1 MTVYKEPTK
10 PTKAVSYYRVSTAR
24 QGASGL
30 GLEAQRASVTAYAK
44 ANGLAIVSEFTEIET
59 GTRKKKR
66 KVIYKELAAAKAC
79 DGVLLIAKLDRL
91 ARNVV
96 FISTLM
102 ESGAPFVCV
111 DFPQVT
117 NLTLHILAAVAEE
130 EARMIS
136 ARTKAALKRAKARG
150 TKLGAP
156 QSDASRAQLAEA
168 ATISAATKHEDA
180 KANGLAIVAEFTEIE
195 TGTRKK
201 KRKEIYKALAAAKAC
216 GGVLLI
222 AKLDRLARNVAFI
235 SALMESGT
243 PFVCV
248 DLPQVTPLTLH
259 ILSLIHI

>member
-1 MTVYKEPTK
+1 MTVHREPTK
-10 PTKAVSYYRVSTAR
+10 PTKAIAYYRVSTAR

-44 ANGLAIVSEFTEIET
+44 ANGLAIVSEFTEVET

-66 KVIYKELAAAKAC
+66 KVIYKALEAAKAC

-102 ESGAPFVCV
+102 ESGAPFVAV
-111 DFPQVT
+111 DMPQVT

-136 ARTKAALKRAKARG
+136 ARTKAALASAKARG

-156 QSDASRAQLAEA
+156 QSDASRAQIAEA
-168 ATISAATKHEDA
+168 ALISAAAKHEEAKEAYALVVGYAKMMRESGLTYAATAAKLNQEGHRTREGKDFSAMTVWRMLHRVRDTARTDTKRNA
-180 KANGLAIVAEFTEIE
+180 KA
-195 TGTRKK
+195 
-201 KRKEIYKALAAAKAC
+201 KRKPANKRPTA
-216 GGVLLI
+216 VLI
-222 AKLDRLARNVAFI
+222 PR
-235 SALMESGT
+235 
-243 PFVCV
+243 
-248 DLPQVTPLTLH
+248 PQG
-259 ILSLIHI
+259 

>member
-1 MTVYKEPTK
+1 MTVIKEPTK

-30 GLEAQRASVTAYAK
+30 GLEAQRASVTDYAK
-44 ANGLAIVSEFTEIET
+44 ANGLAIVAEFTEIET

-66 KVIYKELAAAKAC
+66 KEIYKALAAAKAC
-79 DGVLLIAKLDRL
+79 GGVLLIAKLDRL
-91 ARNVV
+91 ARNVG

-180 KANGLAIVAEFTEIE
+180 KDAYALVVGYAKMMRESGLAYAAIAAKLNQEGHRTREGKDFTAMTVWRMLQRASGIAR
-195 TGTRKK
+195 TKTKRNAKA
-201 KRKEIYKALAAAKAC
+201 KRKPVNKRSAA
-216 GGVLLI
+216 V
-222 AKLDRLARNVAFI
+222 RLTR
-235 SALMESGT
+235 
-243 PFVCV
+243 
-248 DLPQVTPLTLH
+248 PQ
-259 ILSLIHI
+259 S